1 MTNTLHST
9 ELTQQLI
16 SLGAAANEPL
26 ARHTFVQVG
35 GPADWFLSVRDREA
49 LVETV
54 RAARRGCM
62 PLTLLGAGSNVLIR
76 DGGIRGLVI
85 QDATRGCQQIDDA
98 LIEVDTGVRF
108 ASLARSTARA
118 GLRGLEWA
126 AGIPGSIGGGLATNA
141 GAYGSELSDVLVLV
155 HALTPDGEAL
165 ELAAKQLELGYR
177 DSALRSGAL
186 AGCIVTSLTLQL
198 RRGNPSAALTEIE
211 RVERLRKTNA
221 PSGPSLGSTFRNP
234 SDDSRTAG
242 QLIDTAGLKG
252 ASIGA
257 AQVSTLHANYIL
269 NTNVRQARARD
280 FLQLIELI
288 QREVET
294 HSGIRLER
302 EIAIVGEE
310 ASDGSE

>member
-1 MTNTLHST
+1 MTNSLQST
-9 ELTQQLI
+9 ELTQHLTA
-16 SLGAAANEPL
+16 LGASANEPL

-49 LVETV
+49 LVEAV
-54 RAARRGCM
+54 RAARRGCT

-85 QDATRGCQQIDDA
+85 QDVTRGCRQIGDA
-98 LIEVDTGVRF
+98 LIEVDSGVRF
-108 ASLARSTARA
+108 ASLSRSTARA

-141 GAYGSELSDVLVLV
+141 GAYGSELSDVLVSV
-155 HALTPDGEAL
+155 HALTPDGEPIDL
-165 ELAAKQLELGYR
+165 SVQQLDLSYR
-177 DSALRSGAL
+177 DSALRSGTL
-186 AGCIVTSLTLQL
+186 AGCVVTGLTLQL
-198 RRGNPSAALTEIE
+198 RRGDPDTAWAEIE
-211 RVERLRKTNA
+211 RVERLRKANA
-221 PSGPSLGSTFRNP
+221 PTGPSLGSTFRNP
-234 SDDSRTAG
+234 SDDPRTAG
-242 QLIDTAGLKG
+242 QLIDAAGLKG

-269 NTNVRQARARD
+269 NTNVRRARARD

-288 QREVET
+288 QGEVEA

-310 ASDGSE
+310 APDESE